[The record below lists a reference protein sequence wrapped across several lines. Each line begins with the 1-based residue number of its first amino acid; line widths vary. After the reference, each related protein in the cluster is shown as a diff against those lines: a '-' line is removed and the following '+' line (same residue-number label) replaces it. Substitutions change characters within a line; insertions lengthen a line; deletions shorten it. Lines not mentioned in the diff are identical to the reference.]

1 MMQKI
6 RAAIALML
14 AFAAPLCAQSGPK
27 RRPLP
32 YQYGRVIL
40 NNYTTDKTWVAPVV
54 FDHWRHRAKFTCRLC
69 HVDIGFMMKA
79 GGTGIRAADNMSGYY
94 CGACHGGKA
103 LFDGN
108 GKALNDGKPVFA
120 ACSNSMTE
128 NDRLRCERCHSQGIS
143 DKSDADFLRFA
154 QPLPK
159 ERFGNGLDWQQ
170 AEEQGM
176 IHPVDIV
183 KGISMAKKPMALPK
197 EKEQLLTAKVVT
209 MPNIIFSHQKHTVWN
224 GCESCHPDPFAS
236 VKKGELSYTMSSIF
250 QGKFCGTCHTSV
262 AFPLTNCQR
271 CHSTPVGP

>member
-1 MMQKI
+1 MMQQL
-6 RAAIALML
+6 RTAIVLILALS
-14 AFAAPLCAQSGPK
+14 APICAQTGAK

-32 YQYGRVIL
+32 YQYGRVII
-40 NNYTTDKTWVAPVV
+40 NNYSSDKTALAPVV

-79 GGTGIRAADNMSGYY
+79 GGTGIRAADNQSGYY
-94 CGACHGGKA
+94 CGSCHSGKV
-103 LFDGN
+103 LFDGS
-108 GKALNDGKPVFA
+108 GKMLNDGNPVFA
-120 ACSNSMTE
+120 ACSSTMAE

-143 DKSDADFLRFA
+143 EKSDTDFLHFA

-176 IHPVDIV
+176 IHPVDFV
-183 KGISMAKKPMALPK
+183 KGVSMHKKPLLLPK
-197 EKEQLLTAKVVT
+197 EKEQVLVPKVVT

-224 GCESCHPDPFAS
+224 GCESCHPDIFVS
-236 VKKGELSYTMSSIF
+236 VKKGETNYSMSSIF
-250 QGKFCGTCHTSV
+250 QGKFCGVCHNSV
-262 AFPLTNCQR
+262 AFPLSNCQR